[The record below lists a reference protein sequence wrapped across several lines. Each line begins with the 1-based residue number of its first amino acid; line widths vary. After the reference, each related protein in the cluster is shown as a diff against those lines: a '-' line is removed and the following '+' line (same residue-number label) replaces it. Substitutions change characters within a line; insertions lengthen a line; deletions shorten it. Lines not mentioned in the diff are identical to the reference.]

1 LQGGS
6 RGNVVTLP
14 TRYNLDQLGR
24 YAALTIMAVE
34 LARLAVQGD
43 ADEMEITLNGE
54 RQWLDRAAMLAIAQ
68 DMLEQRQAI
77 ADAGAGLVERV
88 AHATATMG
96 QAEAMLAAC
105 TERA

>member
-1 LQGGS
+1 MGD
-6 RGNVVTLP
+6 VVRLRA
-14 TRYNLDQLGR
+14 RYDLDQLGR

-43 ADEMEITLNGE
+43 ADEIEITLNGE
-54 RQWLDRAAMLAIAQ
+54 RQRLDCAAMLAIAQ
-68 DMLEQRQAI
+68 DMLEQRQVIAD

-88 AHATATMG
+88 ARATATMG

-105 TERA
+105 TERG